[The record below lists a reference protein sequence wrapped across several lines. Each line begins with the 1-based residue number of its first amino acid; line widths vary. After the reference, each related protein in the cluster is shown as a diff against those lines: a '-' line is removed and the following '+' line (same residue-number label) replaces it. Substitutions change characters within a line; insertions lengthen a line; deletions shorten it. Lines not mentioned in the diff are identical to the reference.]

1 MTPTE
6 QELMKDSK
14 EATEADIALLEDVFA
29 FLVDNRDVAVEFC
42 AHLLTNMGN
51 QGAERAQAIFE
62 LKAIV
67 FCAMCDVET
76 PPSSNAG

>member
-1 MTPTE
+1 MTRTE
-6 QELMKDSK
+6 QELMNDSK

-67 FCAMCDVET
+67 FCAMCDAET

>member
-1 MTPTE
+1 MTRTE

-14 EATEADIALLEDVFA
+14 EATEVDIALLEDVFA

-67 FCAMCDVET
+67 FCAMCDGET
-76 PPSSNAG
+76 PPSSDAG

>member
-1 MTPTE
+1 MTRTE

-14 EATEADIALLEDVFA
+14 AATEADIALLEDVFA

-67 FCAMCDVET
+67 FCAMCDAET